1 MKVYK
6 KIFILL
12 LMVITIEACEEQVL
26 DLESLTE
33 PVSTTFFSNES
44 ELVLALTGVY
54 NSLIRTDYGVS
65 YQMGIDNGGSDIGI
79 SRGCAFDN
87 FGAGSH
93 SATTPTFQSLYAY
106 YYDGIGR
113 ANNLLVNME
122 RAKDVVPADRYQV
135 IKAEALALRAY
146 FYHYL
151 TEFFGDVPYI
161 NFVASSPKDGLI
173 PRTAK
178 SVVADSMLTDLQT
191 AASVLPLK
199 ADRGKLTKGA
209 ALGLRA
215 RIALYNG
222 RYAEAAASA
231 KAVMDIE
238 ATAGLS
244 LYPDYKGLFQRAGEN
259 SSEIMMI
266 MPFRD
271 GFLTATYGYPLGSRN
286 CGGYTTMAPTQSMID
301 SYEATDGLPIDESA
315 VYNPSKPFEN
325 RDPRLKASIVTPQSE
340 WAGFI
345 YETHIDSLKYRFINK
360 SIAGNNS
367 DCRTVSWPAA
377 FCGYNWKKYN
387 DEAAQSIKQLWTEID
402 FSLLRYAEVLLT
414 YAEAKIELGE
424 IDASVLEAIN
434 RVRARAYGVNVT
446 STGSYP
452 SITTT
457 SQIELRKIIRRER
470 KVELANEGFRL
481 FDIRRWKIAEKV
493 MPVTIYGRILNEK
506 TATFVP
512 NIDDDGFVS
521 YAGITSQYDLNKD
534 ARFPNA
540 QNRLFNKSRDYLCPI
555 PQAEIDTYN
564 GFGVTLEQNPGY

>member
-6 KIFILL
+6 KIIMVL
-12 LMVITIEACEEQVL
+12 LMVLPIGACTDQIL

-44 ELVLALTGVY
+44 ELGLALTGVY
-54 NSLIRTDYGVS
+54 NSLVRTDYGVS
-65 YQMGIDNGGSDIGI
+65 YQMGMDNGGSDIGI
-79 SRGCAFDN
+79 SRGCAFDDL
-87 FGAGSH
+87 GAGSH
-93 SATTPTFQSLYAY
+93 SATTATFQSLYTY

-113 ANNLLVNME
+113 ANNLLVNMK
-122 RAKDVVPADRYQV
+122 RAKAVVSKERYQV
-135 IKAEALALRAY
+135 IQAEALALRAY

-151 TEFFGDVPYI
+151 TEFFGNVPYI
-161 NFVASSPKDGLI
+161 TFVASSPQDGLI

-178 SVVADSMLTDLQT
+178 SVVADSMLADLQT
-191 AASVLPLK
+191 ASLSLPLK
-199 ADRGKLTKGA
+199 ADRGRMTKGA

-238 ATAGLS
+238 GTAGLS
-244 LYPDYKGLFQRAGEN
+244 LYSDYKGLFQRAGEN
-259 SSEIMMI
+259 SSEIMLI
-266 MPFRD
+266 MPFKD

-286 CGGYTTMAPTQSMID
+286 CGGYTTMAPTQSMVD

-315 VYNPSKPFEN
+315 VYKASAPFEN
-325 RDPRLKASIVTPQSE
+325 RDPRLKASIITPQSE

-345 YETHIDSLKYRFINK
+345 YESHLDSLTYRFTNK
-360 SIAGNNS
+360 KLAGANM
-367 DCRTVSWPAA
+367 DCRKVSWPAA

-424 IDASVLEAIN
+424 IDASVLNAIN
-434 RVRARAYGVNVT
+434 RVRARAYGVSVT
-446 STGSYP
+446 ATGSYP
-452 SITTT
+452 AITVT
-457 SQIELRKIIRRER
+457 SQTELRKIIRRER
-470 KVELANEGFRL
+470 KVELANEGFRM

-493 MPVTIYGRILNEK
+493 MPVPVYGRILNEK
-506 TATFVP
+506 TATSVP
-512 NIDDDGFVS
+512 AIDDDGFVS
-521 YAGITSQYDLNKD
+521 YAGITKQYDLNTD

-540 QNRLFNKSRDYLCPI
+540 QNRQFNKLRDYLCPV

-564 GFGVTLEQNPGY
+564 GFGVILEQNPGY